1 MNLRER
7 LSTQHL
13 SCIKDGRLHSFQG
26 LSKVIWLSFVFIIAL
41 SFRTNGPW
49 KERVGIC
56 WLCRPILWSQRLA
69 SIASVKSNIALQI
82 FALFSCNWEGSGDIH
97 FGVLWFPDQLKE
109 CHAAVDT
116 NMLSEQVCNQQ
127 LRKCFPQFGLYN
139 EHTQQSL
146 RSHCAPCSQVCVG
159 GFFQIL
165 SDIRFILGRILISI
179 CDTAGRNHCG
189 LITAKMS

>member
-13 SCIKDGRLHSFQG
+13 SCIKDGRMHSFQG

-41 SFRTNGPW
+41 SFRTNGQW

-97 FGVLWFPDQLKE
+97 FGVLWFPDLILELNVMQLWTLTCSRSK
-109 CHAAVDT
+109 CATSSWGSAF
-116 NMLSEQVCNQQ
+116 LSLVSTTSTLNSPSDHIVLPAPRFVLEGSFRFCQIS
-127 LRKCFPQFGLYN
+127 GL
-139 EHTQQSL
+139 S
-146 RSHCAPCSQVCVG
+146 
-159 GFFQIL
+159 
-165 SDIRFILGRILISI
+165 
-179 CDTAGRNHCG
+179 
-189 LITAKMS
+189 